1 MSALDAPR
9 ISVVMAVHN
18 GERHLRPAIDS
29 ILGQTLR
36 DFEFIILDDASTDR
50 TPEIL
55 AGYARRDPRIQLL
68 SNAINLGLTP
78 TLNRGLEAARAPII
92 ARMDADDISAPKRLE
107 RQIAFLDTH
116 PEHLL
121 VTTSY
126 RLIDD
131 TGRTLYVKVKPADDF
146 AVRWLSRFRMSLE
159 HPSACFRAQ
168 LADGASVR
176 YDESFA
182 VGQDFDLFA
191 RLMTVGKAAVLR
203 EVLFHY
209 RMHPTNIS
217 STRRPEQRSNA
228 MRIALQVQQRE
239 LPEHLAGRL
248 TDFLRC
254 YLLCEPATPGMVR
267 ESVQA
272 FDRMLAHDFATN
284 PGAKVWLRRQS
295 AGILADAIL
304 RNGKGFGSL
313 RVTAAFIVHAR
324 HYLWPLVWRVLENKG
339 YLPRWL
345 QSFPDP
351 EGRRA

>member
-1 MSALDAPR
+1 MTSPGSPR
-9 ISVVMAVHN
+9 VSVIMPVYN
-18 GERHLRPAIDS
+18 GERHLCQAIDS

-36 DFEFIILDDASTDR
+36 DFELIIVDDASTDR

-55 AGYARRDPRIQLL
+55 ADYARRDARIRLL
-68 SNAINLGLTP
+68 RNENNLGPAP
-78 TLNRGLEAARAPII
+78 TGNRGLAIAHAAII
-92 ARMDADDISAPKRLE
+92 APMDSDDISAPERLE
-107 RQIAFLDTH
+107 REVAFLDAH
-116 PEHLL
+116 PDHLL
-121 VTTSY
+121 VTTGY
-126 RLIDD
+126 RAIDES
-131 TGRTLYVKVKPADDF
+131 GRTLYVKVMPADDF
-146 AVRWLSRFRMSLE
+146 GVRWLSRFRMALV
-159 HPSACFRAQ
+159 HAAACFRAQ
-168 LADGASVR
+168 FPDGTRVR
-176 YDESFA
+176 YDETYP
-182 VGQDFDLFA
+182 VGQDFELFS
-191 RLMTVGKAAVLR
+191 RLMAAGKAAVLSS
-203 EVLFHY
+203 VLYDY

-324 HYLWPLVWRVLENKG
+324 HYLWPLALRVLENKG

-345 QSFPDP
+345 QSYPDP
-351 EGRRA
+351 EG